1 MLLSALPLLAAWPV
15 VPLFLFKRTN
25 TGIPT
30 LTFDPAEQF
39 VNTSAG
45 SGHELS
51 PQLDRSSRAGRY
63 SAHVTPQSHAART
76 RTRSRLTMGLDQ
88 HANVSYE
95 CPGPNAAANHG
106 FLPRNVKTSIE
117 QSVFDYRP
125 RVAYGMSPELAFTL
139 SVISVAL
146 PGDPLYE
153 NFPATLPLVGG
164 HPFAMI
170 GTHDQLLLLEDCI
183 ATNGLKWEHLWNL
196 GPEGYNYD
204 SIAAQSDYVTRWSKE
219 NNPYFF
225 QAAFAN
231 AVSPAAHNFIRFMS
245 THSAEAPGGVLT
257 CEMLKSFFAVSG
269 DASGS
274 FVHNI
279 GQERIPDNW
288 YRRPSSNPC
297 MPAQVVP
304 DVLAD
309 ITIYPGIF
317 EAGGNTGKVH
327 SYVGVVTG
335 DLTGGLFNATNLL
348 EDYLLGAVGSVLG
361 YVKQQLGPVG
371 EKLGCPQLAPFNNP
385 LYNKFPGAS
394 YEAQGR

>member
-1 MLLSALPLLAAWPV
+1 MEMNEQLHKRIDPAPW

-39 VNTSAG
+39 VNTGAG
-45 SGHELS
+45 SGHELT
-51 PQLDRSSRAGRY
+51 PQLDRSSRAVSRSKRSGEPWL
-63 SAHVTPQSHAART
+63 SASECQDKHRT
-76 RTRSRLTMGLDQ
+76 D
-88 HANVSYE
+88 
-95 CPGPNAAANHG
+95 
-106 FLPRNVKTSIE
+106 
-117 QSVFDYRP
+117 DYRL
-125 RVAYGMSPELAFTL
+125 RVAYGISPELAFTL

-164 HPFAMI
+164 HPFAII
-170 GTHDQLLLLEDCI
+170 GTHDQYESDASI
-183 ATNGLKWEHLWNL
+183 IRWEHLWNL

-348 EDYLLGAVGSVLG
+348 EGNYLLGAVGSVLG